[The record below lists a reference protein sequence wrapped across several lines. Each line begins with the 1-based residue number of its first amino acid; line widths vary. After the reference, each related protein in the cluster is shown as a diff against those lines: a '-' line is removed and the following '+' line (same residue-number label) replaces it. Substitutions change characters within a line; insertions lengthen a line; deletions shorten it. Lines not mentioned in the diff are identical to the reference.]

1 MHVKGWIYK
10 HTHTQVTHSMEFS
23 QKLSGVHTMKGTQW
37 SVSNYAIHAI
47 CSMSNRTP
55 ALFTDFLEEPTN
67 VCLCVYTHGYLYVFI
82 DTDGLGVLLRQEPC
96 FCCCLVAQWCLTLW
110 PYGLQHTRLPCPSP
124 SFAISSNS
132 HPLSWWC
139 HPTISSDLHFP
150 FDCSTRF
157 PPYPMLSFHRWS
169 KNQTHRLT
177 ITQTLQSSLCNCF
190 SCTSFSHL
198 SLLHYLII
206 LPSSFLLPGPP
217 TSLAILEATSL
228 CC

>member
-1 MHVKGWIYK
+1 MKCFQLCNPCNLQYVQQNTWSFYWIPGRAHK
-10 HTHTQVTHSMEFS
+10 
-23 QKLSGVHTMKGTQW
+23 
-37 SVSNYAIHAI
+37 
-47 CSMSNRTP
+47 C
-55 ALFTDFLEEPTN
+55 
-67 VCLCVYTHGYLYVFI
+67 VCVCVYTHGYLYVFI
-82 DTDGLGVLLRQEPC
+82 EIQMGWGYFLGQEPC
-96 FCCCLVAQWCLTLW
+96 FCCCLVTQWCLTLW

-169 KNQTHRLT
+169 KKNQTHRLT

-206 LPSSFLLPGPP
+206 LPISFLLPGPP